1 MYVRMHACLRVVY
14 VYAAC
19 SQPRSHM
26 LHLCRAVTNCSI
38 LDTGQTVMGDDY
50 RLYFLEDQQNQ
61 PVAVVLPKDATQE
74 LTPRLPE
81 VSTCK

>member
-1 MYVRMHACLRVVY
+1 MCTRRVCVCCLFTTQISHANVY
-14 VYAAC
+14 
-19 SQPRSHM
+19 
-26 LHLCRAVTNCSI
+26 RAVTNCSI

>member
-1 MYVRMHACLRVVY
+1 
-14 VYAAC
+14 
-19 SQPRSHM
+19 
-26 LHLCRAVTNCSI
+26 
-38 LDTGQTVMGDDY
+38 MGDDY

-81 VSTCK
+81 VNTCK